1 MVSKTHKASL
11 LVPLVLLLSWV
22 WISKGG
28 LPSNNDMGQPG
39 FTNACDMIW
48 IYQCF
53 F

>member
-1 MVSKTHKASL
+1 MVSKTNKASL
-11 LVPLVLLLSWV
+11 LVLLVLLLSWV
-22 WISKGG
+22 WISIGG

-39 FTNACDMIW
+39 FTYACDMIW